1 MQESEYQKE
10 IKKLQEE
17 LSKERARRQEAVSNY
32 DLLVGQMKEKNAK
45 IKKYEEIIRNQDKSI
60 NLLNAAMNDM
70 KAGRI

>member
-60 NLLNAAMNDM
+60 NLLNATMNDM

>member
-10 IKKLQEE
+10 IKKLKEE

-60 NLLNAAMNDM
+60 NLLNATMNDM